1 MGLDQY
7 AYVSVSD
14 GSSESSEASRN
25 EIAYWRKHP
34 NLQGWMERI
43 WERKGSPVPEG
54 EENFN
59 GSFNCIPL
67 ELDLDDLDELEE
79 DIRDGTMAS
88 LDTSGFFFGGP
99 ADDYYREQD
108 LEFIRKAREEIES
121 GNRVFYSSWW

>member
-7 AYVSVSD
+7 AYVSGSD
-14 GSSESSEASRN
+14 GSSEASEDSRN

-54 EENFN
+54 KENFN

-79 DIRDGTMAS
+79 DILDGTMAS
-88 LDTSGFFFGGP
+88 LNTSGFFFGGP
-99 ADDYYREQD
+99 SDDYYREQD
-108 LEFIRKAREEIES
+108 LEFIKKARKEILS